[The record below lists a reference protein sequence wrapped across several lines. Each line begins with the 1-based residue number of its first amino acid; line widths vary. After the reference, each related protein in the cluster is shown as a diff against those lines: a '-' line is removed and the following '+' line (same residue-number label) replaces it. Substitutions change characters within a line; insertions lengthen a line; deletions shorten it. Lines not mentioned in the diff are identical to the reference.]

1 MFKVKK
7 NKKNTMRFGKINTRH
22 GVINTPFFMPD
33 ATRGFIK
40 TLSNSDLDN
49 LKMGPMVVNTYH
61 LYLQPGLKKIK
72 KAALLRDA
80 TARQARLCDA
90 TARQARLCDATARQ
104 ARLCDA
110 TARQARL
117 CDATARQGGI
127 HNFMNWKGSLL
138 SDSGG
143 FQIFSLIHQNPQMG
157 KITDK
162 QVAFKSPIDGSKHIL
177 TPEKSIQIQFDL
189 GVDMMVTLDDCPP
202 NDCKKKDLDKAVER
216 TIGWAKRC
224 AIEYDKRVKSQKSKV
239 PSRAPHSGSGKSY
252 KRPLIF
258 AVIQGGTD
266 LGLRKKCFEGLE
278 EVAPKNGWDGFG
290 FGARP
295 VDSKGNF
302 LEEVLKYTANLIPK
316 DKIRFALGV
325 GTPED
330 IVRCAR
336 MGWDMFDCVIPTREG
351 RHGRLF
357 SWKRNPNAKAQMSNQ
372 IQMPK
377 LKCLSFYNTINIVN
391 SKFSTDFSPIN
402 KDSKLKELREYSKAY
417 LHHLFKLKEPLGQR
431 LATLNNLEFYSD
443 LMERLR
449 EEG

>member
-1 MFKVKK
+1 MK
-7 NKKNTMRFGKINTRH
+7 NIKTKH
-22 GVINTPFFMPD
+22 GSIKSPVFLPD
-33 ATRGFIK
+33 ATRGYIK
-40 TLSNSDLDN
+40 TLSNSDLEK

-72 KAALLRDA
+72 KS
-80 TARQARLCDA
+80 
-90 TARQARLCDATARQ
+90 
-104 ARLCDA
+104 
-110 TARQARL
+110 
-117 CDATARQGGI
+117 GGI
-127 HNFMNWKGSLL
+127 HNFMGWKGPLL

-162 QVAFKSPIDGSKHIL
+162 QVIFKSPFDGAKHVL

-189 GVDMMVTLDDCPP
+189 GTDMIVCLDDCPP
-202 NDCKKKDLDKAVER
+202 IDSKKADLEKAIDR
-216 TIGWAKRC
+216 TIIWAGRC
-224 AIEYDKRVKSQKSKV
+224 AVEYDKRVKSQKSKV
-239 PSRAPHSGSGKSY
+239 KSY
-252 KRPLIF
+252 KRPLVF

-266 LGLRKKCFEGLE
+266 LKLRKKCFEGLQR
-278 EVAPKNGWDGFG
+278 VAPASGWDGFG
-290 FGARP
+290 YGARP
-295 VDSKGNF
+295 VDAKGNF
-302 LEEVLKYTANLIPK
+302 LEEVLKYTANLIPE

-357 SWKRNPNAKAQMSNQ
+357 FWKRNSKFQIPNSK
-372 IQMPK
+372 
-377 LKCLSFYNTINIVN
+377 FYDTINIVN
-391 SKFSTDFSPIN
+391 SKFSQDFLAIN
-402 KDSKLKELREYSKAY
+402 KDSKLEELREHSKAY

-431 LATLNNLEFYSD
+431 LATLNNLEFYLD

-449 EEG
+449 K